1 MKTEDILRI
10 LEDWADECGGGFA
23 IAFGQMGEDERVG
36 GRMLTYGD
44 EKLQLACLDVLSKGT
59 MGSYKRMLM
68 DKYPEEKGSRYNVG
82 IRP

>member
-23 IAFGQMGEDERVG
+23 IAFGQMGEDERVRG
-36 GRMLTYGD
+36 NMQAYGD
-44 EKLQLACLDVLSKGT
+44 DKIQLACLDVLAKGT
-59 MGSYKRMLM
+59 MGRHRRMLLN
-68 DKYPEEKGSRYNVG
+68 KYPAEKGCRYNES